1 VAFPTTSVL
10 STFDG
15 ANEEPLSE
23 GGNWAGPIRAAS
35 ASLGACRLVSNTVGP
50 STVGGISTSESYWT
64 PTTFGADQEVFCTVS
79 AAATGTQGFS
89 IWCRLQQEG
98 ADTVD
103 GYNLSYT
110 HGTGFRMFRILNAGF
125 SQVGSTN
132 AQAVSAGDAAGL
144 TVIGTDLEMWY
155 KAAAGSWVS
164 LGTGSNADVTGAGK
178 LGISISGGSANV
190 RLDDF
195 GGGEVV
201 TTQSAF
207 HNHTLMAVS

>member
-110 HGTGFRMFRILNAGF
+110 HGTGFRMFRIANAAF

-132 AQAVSAGDAAGL
+132 TQAVSTGDAAGL
-144 TVIGTDLEMWY
+144 SVIGTSLEMWY
-155 KAAAGSWVS
+155 KASGGSWTS
-164 LGTGSNADVTGAGK
+164 LGTGTNSDVAGAGK
-178 LGISISGGSANV
+178 LGISISQATAAV
-190 RLDDF
+190 RLDAF

-201 TTQSAF
+201 AAATT
-207 HNHTLMAVS
+207 TPKMMLLGVG

>member
-1 VAFPTTSVL
+1 MAVPTTGIL
-10 STFDG
+10 SSFTGSD
-15 ANEEPLSE
+15 EDPLSE

-35 ASLGACRLVSNTVGP
+35 GTLNDCRLVSNTAGP
-50 STVGGISTSESYWT
+50 SSVGGITTSESYWT
-64 PTTFGADQEVFCTVS
+64 PTTFGADQEVYCSIPT
-79 AAATGTQGFS
+79 APIGTQGFS
-89 IWCRLQQEG
+89 IWARLQQEG
-98 ADTVD
+98 ANTVD